1 MGMRSSKE
9 RNIRKVQRS
18 HGTYTISIPIDIA
31 NELKLKERQKVVV
44 KLRGKKITISDWK
57 K

>member
-1 MGMRSSKE
+1 MRSSKE